1 MSSLSGIYYAVGGI
15 GIGLGFLVT
24 SQFLKV
30 YTYIKKP
37 VWLTPHYAEWVGAWW
52 LVYAIGTCL
61 SLILC
66 LLLYCFDMRRFRLRL
81 LSNKPRLSISNPVYD
96 LIAPSM
102 IDDTR
107 ISCTSSSMT
116 DLSLNLNTTPD
127 ESLTTL
133 PDIIPTTEHE
143 EESSCKPKDFCLD
156 IISLIKQLLF
166 NLRYM
171 GVTSCAVVEALLIK
185 GYLAFLSK
193 HIEYQF
199 RTTSSHSSIYIG
211 VISLFS
217 VIFGAP
223 LGAYFVKRFEMN
235 GRQCA
240 KFSCIVLAISSVFF
254 LGLMLHC
261 REPTIGTT
269 HSMPV
274 LFSTFDDPVTESDR
288 AESPCKRQCRK
299 EIVAQKHK
307 DDPSF
312 SRRMRYEHLS
322 TCVRS
327 SQSGNLSKSVPLGLS
342 KDSQRQICWLRM
354 STAEQHCQCR

>member
-1 MSSLSGIYYAVGGI
+1 M
-15 GIGLGFLVT
+15 
-24 SQFLKV
+24 
-30 YTYIKKP
+30 
-37 VWLTPHYAEWVGAWW
+37 GAWW

-66 LLLYCFDMRRFRLRL
+66 LFLYCLDARRYRRRVPN
-81 LSNKPRLSISNPVYD
+81 SKPRLSISNPVYD
-96 LIAPSM
+96 LVASSI

-107 ISCTSSSMT
+107 ASCTSSSMT
-116 DLSLNLNTTPD
+116 DLSLNLNGNPD
-127 ESLTTL
+127 EPLSTVPAIT
-133 PDIIPTTEHE
+133 PTIGLDDG
-143 EESSCKPKDFCLD
+143 SSVKPKAFCVD

-199 RTTSSHSSIYIG
+199 RTTSSESSIYIG
-211 VISLFS
+211 IISLFS

-223 LGAYFVKRFEMN
+223 LGAYFVKRFDMN

-240 KFSCIVLAISSVFF
+240 KFSCMVLAISSVFF

-269 HSMPV
+269 HSIPV
-274 LFSTFDDPVTESDR
+274 LFTTFDEPVTEPDR

-299 EIVAQKHK
+299 
-307 DDPSF
+307 
-312 SRRMRYEHLS
+312 
-322 TCVRS
+322 
-327 SQSGNLSKSVPLGLS
+327 
-342 KDSQRQICWLRM
+342 
-354 STAEQHCQCR
+354 